1 MIAKSDPNRSA
12 RQPLHDKCLPR
23 ATSCVS
29 SRARG
34 QPDEET
40 VIPGIDTQYPIK
52 SHKCEDIKAYIE
64 DDFAEEIE
72 KTATISALSPDLGQQ
87 TRAVLEAR
95 KAFCLADLDEGV
107 RGLCHRRNRVQRSQ
121 RRRRRR
127 CHRNLRPSLRHD
139 RGNRKSS
146 GIMRLPFDHVQVSAV
161 QLR

>member
-72 KTATISALSPDLGQQ
+72 KTATISDLSPDLGQQ

-95 KAFCLADLDEGV
+95 KAFCLANLAEAFAGYAIAATAHNAASAGEDDPV
-107 RGLCHRRNRVQRSQ
+107 TAICAHRCATIEETANQAAS
-121 RRRRRR
+121 
-127 CHRNLRPSLRHD
+127 CASPS
-139 RGNRKSS
+139 
-146 GIMRLPFDHVQVSAV
+146 IMFR
-161 QLR
+161 